1 MAWPSRNH
9 LENLEEV
16 LMRLHWLLQPDTI
29 FTELPYDL
37 EFVSQTDLERF
48 ADWCRSSV
56 SKSEL
61 ENGSHTIN
69 KPLIEFFE
77 KKLFPE
83 MKIEQRKER
92 TESLFRQLHNMTG
105 IAEYMPI
112 PLDNKNLDI
121 IFKKINEAPGESHF
135 DKTVKKIKIGVAL
148 KWLQDGDL
156 QPKLT
161 DATKKFIARIGDYY
175 GKVKRGERV
184 YVRDIGTYKAS
195 KEDYKVI
202 LEDYGEKVELA
213 LMEASQEIKS
223 VKTQYKRDDEF
234 GQFGKI
240 IDMVKRLEDYVNGGG
255 KDKDYDYIEKFRD
268 VVFVVIILNYI
279 QDPYIKRSK
288 EAANL
293 LKLTLPIYQKYLELD
308 GKQFKAERKPYV

>member
-1 MAWPSRNH
+1 MPWPSKNH

-29 FTELPYDL
+29 LTELPYDL

-61 ENGSHTIN
+61 EKGDHTIN
-69 KPLIEFFE
+69 KPLIDFFE

-83 MKIEQRKER
+83 MKPAQRKDR
-92 TESLFRQLHNMTG
+92 VESLFRQLHNMTG

-112 PLDNKNLDI
+112 PLNNKNLDM
-121 IFKKINEAPGESHF
+121 IFTKINEAPGETHF

-148 KWLQDGDL
+148 KWLQDSDL
-156 QPKLT
+156 YAKLSEHT
-161 DATKKFIARIGDYY
+161 IKFINKIGDYY

-184 YVRDIGTYKAS
+184 YVRDIGNYSAS
-195 KEDYKVI
+195 DDDKTAI
-202 LEDYGEKVELA
+202 LDDFGQKVELA
-213 LMEASQEIKS
+213 LMEASQEIKA
-223 VKTQYKRDDEF
+223 VKSQYKKDDEF

-240 IDMVKRLEDYVNGGG
+240 IDMVKRLEQYVNGGG
-255 KDKDYDYIEKFRD
+255 KDKEYDYIEQFRD

-293 LKLTLPIYQKYLELD
+293 LKLTLPIYQKYLQMN
-308 GKQFKAERKPYV
+308 GKKFQPERKPYV